1 MHAHM
6 KTTLE
11 IATPLLKEAKAIA
24 RADKTTV
31 RALVERGLQLALAE
45 RRTRR
50 TFRLRDASVGGKGL
64 HPEVA
69 GLSWEEILARSY
81 EGRG

>member
-1 MHAHM
+1 MYAHM

-11 IATPLLKEAKAIA
+11 IATPLLKEAQAMA
-24 RADKTTV
+24 RAEQTTV

-45 RRTRR
+45 RRTGKK
-50 TFRLRDASVGGKGL
+50 FRLRDSSVGGKGL
-64 HPEVA
+64 HPEAA